1 MHPWGM
7 CTFQYS
13 LHLRADTGQEEGK
26 PRVTSCI
33 EMSHRVSAVLFQ
45 TAQPPWVF
53 LSAKHMKMV
62 LFIY

>member
-13 LHLRADTGQEEGK
+13 LHLRADIGQEEGK
-26 PRVTSCI
+26 QRGTLCI
-33 EMSHRVSAVLFQ
+33 EMSHRFVTVLFQ

-53 LSAKHMKMV
+53 LSAKHMKRV